1 MTSVR
6 RTSCFRNY
14 MKMMMVVMMM
24 MSSWPHHLSPVVG
37 VSARREEL
45 FLSVLFSRAALM
57 FSF

>member
-14 MKMMMVVMMM
+14 MKMMMVVM